1 MKNCCCHIIDP
12 SASLTSSPFKYERDK
27 CRTDGDHARRRR
39 RLDPVV
45 LRFSVSYKISRDGI
59 APPRDATN
67 KRHRTF
73 LSTTR
78 SPRRPLRHRIYF
90 PVSGGS
96 LRPIIRRDSPSFSG
110 KRSHVFLFLLLF
122 PLWFPRIV
130 VNFPNNEVSSAP
142 RGLGLSRK
150 RTTIN
155 PALRFNE
162 SRSRHD

>member
-1 MKNCCCHIIDP
+1 MLLSHYRSFCQLDLFSFQIRRRQVSH
-12 SASLTSSPFKYERDK
+12 
-27 CRTDGDHARRRR
+27 RRRR

-73 LSTTR
+73 LSTR
-78 SPRRPLRHRIYF
+78 SPCRPLRHRIYF
-90 PVSGGS
+90 SVSGGS

-110 KRSHVFLFLLLF
+110 RRSHVFLFLLLF
-122 PLWFPRIV
+122 PRMISRIV

-142 RGLGLSRK
+142 RGLELSCK
-150 RTTIN
+150 RTTII
-155 PALRFNE
+155 R
-162 SRSRHD
+162 R